1 MQARKLAVSG
11 TQPTIHTAV
20 VVVVVVSKWL
30 FKSYYKSLNL

>member
-11 TQPTIHTAV
+11 TQPIIHTA

-30 FKSYYKSLNL
+30 FKSYYKSINV